1 MARKLIGVAVLLVAT
16 ILILDLAFS
25 DVASAGYICG
35 KVFWNEAE
43 HDSGAT
49 DITMWAQSVHDPVPH
64 MTSTNCCGEYAFTG
78 LTVTWTY
85 KVWGL
90 FGCIT
95 ADPCQ
100 ISGSECWE
108 MVWTDTL
115 EGTANE
121 TGVDFDLGIDCANV
135 QDPCEDPCPE

>member
-1 MARKLIGVAVLLVAT
+1 MARAFFFVVAVLTLAV
-16 ILILDLAFS
+16 LIS
-25 DVASAGYICG
+25 GEASAGYICG
-35 KVFWNEAE
+35 KVSWNEAE

-49 DITMWAQSVHDPVPH
+49 DITIWAKAVEEAQPH
-64 MTSTNCCGEYAFTG
+64 MTVTNCCGEYAFTG
-78 LTVTWTY
+78 LTVDREY

-108 MVWTDTL
+108 MVWTDTT
-115 EGTANE
+115 EARPNA
-121 TGVDFDLGIDCANV
+121 TGINFDLGIDCANAQV
-135 QDPCEDPCPE
+135 DCNDPCPE

>member
-1 MARKLIGVAVLLVAT
+1 MAIW
-16 ILILDLAFS
+16 LILAAVMVTLGLVLS
-25 DVASAGYICG
+25 GEASAEDYICG

-49 DITMWAQSVHDPVPH
+49 DITIWAKAEGDAEPH
-64 MTSTNCCGEYAFTG
+64 MTVTDCCGEYAFTG
-78 LTVTWTY
+78 LNTLWEY

-108 MVWTDTL
+108 MVELPSQDADP
-115 EGTANE
+115 GDIHGNCA
-121 TGVDFDLGIDCANV
+121 LGIDCANAQV
-135 QDPCEDPCPE
+135 DCDDPCPE